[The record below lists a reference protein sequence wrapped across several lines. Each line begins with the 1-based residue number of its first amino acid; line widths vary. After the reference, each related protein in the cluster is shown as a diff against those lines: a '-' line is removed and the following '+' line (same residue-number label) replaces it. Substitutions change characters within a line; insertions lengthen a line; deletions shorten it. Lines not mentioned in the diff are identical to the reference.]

1 MLTTDLDALVGERVR
16 VRIRARDVSIALER
30 PKGISILNCLAGTV
44 AEISGDGSSADVRI
58 MVGATAII
66 ARITRHSIQTLNL
79 APGVPVHALVK
90 AVSLDRHSV
99 GYA

>member
-1 MLTTDLDALVGERVR
+1 M
-16 VRIRARDVSIALER
+16 
-30 PKGISILNCLAGTV
+30 

-66 ARITRHSIQTLNL
+66 ARITRHSIQTLGL